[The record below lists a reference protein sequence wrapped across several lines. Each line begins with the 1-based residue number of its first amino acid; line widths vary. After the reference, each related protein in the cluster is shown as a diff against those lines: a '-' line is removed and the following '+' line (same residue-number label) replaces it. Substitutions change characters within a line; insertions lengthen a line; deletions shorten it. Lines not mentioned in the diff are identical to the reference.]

1 MFWFARPD
9 EIDDSVIEFLNF
21 ERNYLTAGWNL
32 DKIFVVTAVIH
43 FFIFLI
49 YTTWKWL
56 LVVIIISAILKV
68 IHSVIFGGS
77 SGYLIIKPAI
87 LGIIICTLVIWGFF
101 RKNNK

>member
-43 FFIFLI
+43 FFI
-49 YTTWKWL
+49 
-56 LVVIIISAILKV
+56 
-68 IHSVIFGGS
+68 
-77 SGYLIIKPAI
+77 
-87 LGIIICTLVIWGFF
+87 
-101 RKNNK
+101 

>member
-32 DKIFVVTAVIH
+32 DKIFVVTAVIP

-77 SGYLIIKPAI
+77 SGLLIIKSAI

-101 RKNNK
+101 RKNDK